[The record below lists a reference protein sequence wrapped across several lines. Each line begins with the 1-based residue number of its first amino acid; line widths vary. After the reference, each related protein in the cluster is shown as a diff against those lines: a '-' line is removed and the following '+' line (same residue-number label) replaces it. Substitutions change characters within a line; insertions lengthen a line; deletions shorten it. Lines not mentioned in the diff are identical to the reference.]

1 MTYIYI
7 DMFVCPVITQ
17 EPHDRLTLNFDKELG
32 IEPVE
37 CSYLGLQFLDLD
49 EFAFLCKNI

>member
-1 MTYIYI
+1 
-7 DMFVCPVITQ
+7 MFVCPVITQ

-49 EFAFLCKNI
+49 EFAFLCINK